1 MSVLDEI
8 EGHIEAGTVTHVHFG
23 RSALGKIKG
32 NKRFCTLHRPS
43 DEDNYCGQGET
54 CEDALTDAVSKIEK
68 GAPLISQRRKEPKAK
83 AEPVEIEVLE
93 DLDDLLG

>member
-1 MSVLDEI
+1 MSLLDEI
-8 EGHIEAGTVTHVHFG
+8 EEHIEAGTVTHVHFG
-23 RSALGKIKG
+23 RSALGKFKG

-43 DEDNYCGQGET
+43 DEDNYRGQGET

-68 GAPLISQRRKEPKAK
+68 GAPPIPRAQKEPKAK
-83 AEPVEIEVLE
+83 PEPVEIEELE